1 VSLFCLIHGSTQ
13 NPSGWN
19 LLTPALE
26 QLGHGSITVDLPTDT
41 PEASAVVYA
50 DCIVRALPAD
60 TSDVV
65 VVAHSASGI
74 FLPLAVARKP
84 VRRMIFLAA
93 AIPKIGSSF
102 LDQFQAE
109 PDMLHGD
116 WIGKDPTKDDAI
128 AMNFLFHDCSA
139 DVAKWALSTRRL
151 MFAKQAIVE
160 KCPLDVWPNV
170 PASYIVCQD
179 DRTFSAEWS
188 RRACRERLGVEPVE
202 IPGGHCPHVSRPTE
216 LARILDA
223 MAL

>member
-1 VSLFCLIHGSTQ
+1 
-13 NPSGWN
+13 
-19 LLTPALE
+19 
-26 QLGHGSITVDLPTDT
+26 
-41 PEASAVVYA
+41 
-50 DCIVRALPAD
+50 
-60 TSDVV
+60 
-65 VVAHSASGI
+65 
-74 FLPLAVARKP
+74 
-84 VRRMIFLAA
+84 MIFLAA

-160 KCPLDVWPNV
+160 NCPLDVWPNV